1 MAARRSTL
9 SGLAALQCAVRQV
22 QLVGAAAGSD
32 DPTGPWLLSVTTGS
46 RGAGSATTGPG
57 AGGSGY
63 APYGRDASGD
73 DPDLERVA
81 ALVSLAQRGDNEAF
95 AQLYDRYV
103 DSIYRYLHYRVG
115 THALAE
121 DLTSETFLRALRRLD
136 TFTWQGRDFGAWLAT
151 IARNLVIDHHKSSRF
166 RLEVPTGDILDA
178 DHADEDG
185 DVEKAALRR
194 LEDATLI
201 DALREIKPAQQ
212 ECVVLRFLEGFSS
225 AETAR
230 ILGRSE
236 GAVKQLQLRALR
248 SLAKILAERA
258 R

>member
-1 MAARRSTL
+1 MSSRRSTL
-9 SGLAALQCAVRQV
+9 SGLAALRCAVHQV
-22 QLVGAAAGSD
+22 QVVGAGLD
-32 DPTGPWLLSVTTGS
+32 DPTSPWLLSVTTGG
-46 RGAGSATTGPG
+46 RGAGSTTSGPG

-63 APYGRDASGD
+63 APYGGDGSGE

-81 ALVSLAQRGDNEAF
+81 ALVSLAQGGDNEAF

-103 DSIYRYLHYRVG
+103 DTIYRYLHYRVG

-151 IARNLVIDHHKSSRF
+151 IARNLVIDHRKSSRF
-166 RLEVPTGDILDA
+166 RLEMPTADILDA
-178 DHADEDG
+178 DRADDDG
-185 DVEKAALRR
+185 DVEKATLRR
-194 LEDATLI
+194 LEDAELL
-201 DALREIKPAQQ
+201 DALRQIKPEQQ
-212 ECVVLRFLEGFSS
+212 ECVVLRFLEGFSV

-248 SLAKILAERA
+248 SLAKLLPERV